1 MKRII
6 CALLAV
12 SIVFLCF
19 CAAGCVAESMRGT
32 QTSCID
38 TAKPEPS
45 VDSSNVPDVTTSA
58 TPAVTYEITLV
69 MNNKTDF
76 AFVCDR
82 SEPEL
87 RLALNDFSK
96 KLKDELGIEVE
107 VKTVSTDGANEIK
120 VGSVGGNEL
129 FEKLGYENDFA
140 LEVREN
146 ALVLAATN
154 IVSYNYLLEYLY
166 YEYFSVMK
174 YGRLVMTSEDDI
186 VYSKS
191 QMLGVTYPEYHRE
204 KTGGCES
211 EFMLKCFEADTF
223 EGSYGLNMPYRLYL
237 PSDYDSEKE
246 YPLFLFLHSAGHR
259 GSDNDIAA
267 ASPCMYWLF
276 NHKEPMIED
285 MIVLV
290 PQCPSKMQWV
300 DTPWSKGAYSVDAV
314 PESIPMKTAIEIYN
328 KVKSEYS
335 IDESRQYVYGV
346 SMGGF
351 GTWDIIT
358 RHPEMFT
365 AAFPLCGGGDPSKA
379 EVLKNIPIW
388 VVHSRAD
395 KSVPVSGTRD
405 TVNAIKAAGGTLITY
420 KELATDDHNQTG
432 WTGVKDEQIFKEMFA
447 TAKKYQKNY

>member
-1 MKRII
+1 MKRVI
-6 CALLAV
+6 CLLLAV
-12 SIVFLCF
+12 ISVFLCLF
-19 CAAGCVAESMRGT
+19 AAGCGT
-32 QTSCID
+32 RDTLGAQTSFTSD
-38 TAKPEPS
+38 LES
-45 VDSSNVPDVTTSA
+45 VTSA
-58 TPAVTYEITLV
+58 TTSEATEVTTAEIPPVTYEMTLV
-69 MNNKTDF
+69 ENNKADF
-76 AFVCDR
+76 VFVCDR

-87 RLALNDFSK
+87 RFALNDFSK
-96 KLKDELGIEVE
+96 KLKDELGIEAE

-120 VGSVGGNEL
+120 VGVIGGAEL

-154 IVSYNYLLEYLY
+154 TVSYNYLLEYLY
-166 YEYFSVMK
+166 YEYFASMK
-174 YGRLVMTSEDDI
+174 FGRLVMTSEDDI